1 MPQIHR
7 AAYNLDLKTVIQ
19 LLAATPLAP
28 TPNTHTVAHALLH
41 GMHSIK
47 AGDIS
52 RTLGWTDVR
61 RTLLRH
67 EYVLALEPEVRPVLA
82 EVLRRE
88 PRQATH
94 VDAGGHSLL
103 HVAAL
108 VGAVGF
114 IDELLR
120 AGAPGAAQRRRAHA
134 DRRGGAVG
142 QHRGAR
148 DAPRGVPG
156 RARGAPARLAEW
168 AALPGAHQPARAGG
182 ALGSGGGSGG
192 DGRRPVD
199 EGEQPR
205 NGAAGAAPTCAEG
218 GGWDAE
224 APPTAAAR
232 AAASTG
238 ASITADELLNEYFLK
253 GRPVMLRGAMSL
265 AERCEFARD
274 APAAAGLFSQP
285 VQCGRTAYPNLTG
298 QRFCGAYT
306 IKDLNSHPQC
316 TDALKTLPICVK
328 KPGGPV
334 NATAGWQRLPARFRM
349 EDDNPP
355 HPALS
360 KLWTRRGSR
369 QLFAG
374 GKGSGAAFHFH
385 GAAYNVLFFG
395 TKHWVLTPPRYAGI
409 TGEAS
414 TEWRTTIKPKMPEGL
429 PVTCVQGPGDMMV
442 VPPQWGHATINHG
455 FNIGVGDLF
464 CDVRMSNFT
473 SGSSRGGSNRQCDGL
488 ANQQT
493 RSSYMRDLIANGKTG
508 AAWLRGNPPPPKEE
522 TPAAPAAAAAP
533 PLRRAPEVAARR
545 PAPRRCRS
553 RPARGGHARARPGW
567 RQARGRVRDGGD
579 GGGADQAPRQ
589 RARRRRSLPSIDG
602 AAASGWAAAQ
612 MARRPQ
618 PGASARG
625 RMLGGRAGAAGRG
638 RRRRP
643 EALPFAPGEA
653 AASTAAARGG
663 AAPLSA
669 RARAPTTA
677 RWGRPHQQGGGTA
690 IINLLQKYCRPQ
702 LLWALHPPALQKL
715 RALRSRLVHAS
726 AALQQWA
733 VGASAWKQAYTFALV
748 RNPWARQVS
757 MFHFLLQEASCTR
770 PVGQRPDH
778 CDKRLPPQAGP
789 WLRDFGAARARFQ
802 RWLLD
807 MGAAF
812 LPGHKEQHLF
822 GARFHGNERDAW
834 YNASQIS
841 WSSTRRARCSSTTS
855 SSSRSSRRT
864 GRRSS
869 RRSARC
875 AACRTPTT
883 ATARTRRRT
892 PTTRGT
898 TTTARAPSSR
908 STWAPTSRG
917 SGTRSRASR
926 RRRSRIA

>member
-1 MPQIHR
+1 M
-7 AAYNLDLKTVIQ
+7 
-19 LLAATPLAP
+19 
-28 TPNTHTVAHALLH
+28 
-41 GMHSIK
+41 
-47 AGDIS
+47 
-52 RTLGWTDVR
+52 
-61 RTLLRH
+61 
-67 EYVLALEPEVRPVLA
+67 
-82 EVLRRE
+82 
-88 PRQATH
+88 
-94 VDAGGHSLL
+94 
-103 HVAAL
+103 
-108 VGAVGF
+108 
-114 IDELLR
+114 ID
-120 AGAPGAAQRRRAHA
+120 QR
-134 DRRGGAVG
+134 
-142 QHRGAR
+142 
-148 DAPRGVPG
+148 
-156 RARGAPARLAEW
+156 
-168 AALPGAHQPARAGG
+168 
-182 ALGSGGGSGG
+182 
-192 DGRRPVD
+192 
-199 EGEQPR
+199 
-205 NGAAGAAPTCAEG
+205 
-218 GGWDAE
+218 
-224 APPTAAAR
+224 
-232 AAASTG
+232 

-473 SGSSRGGSNRQCDGL
+473 SGSSRGGPNRQCDGL

-522 TPAAPAAAAAP
+522 TPAAAPAAAAAP
-533 PLRRAPEVAARR
+533 PPRRALEEVAA
-545 PAPRRCRS
+545 PAASAAAPSLAPSYEAGTR
-553 RPARGGHARARPGW
+553 ALGRGGAKPA
-567 RQARGRVRDGGD
+567 AECAAAAT
-579 GGGADQAPRQ
+579 GADQC
-589 RARRRRSLPSIDG
+589 PSATC
-602 AAASGWAAAQ
+602 AAAAQPPEYWTGPPPPGWAAAQ
-612 MARRPQ
+612 MARRGRSR
-618 PGASARG
+618 GASARG
-625 RMLGGRAGAAGRG
+625 RMLGGRAGGRG
-638 RRRRP
+638 RGRAGGRP
-643 EALPFAPGEA
+643 EAA
-653 AASTAAARGG
+653 AVC
-663 AAPLSA
+663 A
-669 RARAPTTA
+669 RARRRDVGGRAGGATPVRAAHAAALVRA
-677 RWGRPHQQGGGTA
+677 RGRRLPRGGFVHINKAGGTA
-690 IINLLQKYCRPQ
+690 IINILQKYCRHQ

-715 RALRSRLVHAS
+715 RGIRSRFFHAS

-757 MFHFLLQEASCTR
+757 MFHFLLQSASC
-770 PVGQRPDH
+770 VGPCGRRPDH
-778 CDKRLPPQAGP
+778 CDKRLLPQAGP

-812 LPGHKEQHLF
+812 PPGHKEQHLF

-841 WSSTRRARCSSTTS
+841 WFVDAQGTLLVDDVFKLEELEAHWPTLQQKICALRGVPYADNGYRKNPSSHAHY
-855 SSSRSSRRT
+855 SRYYDD
-864 GRRSS
+864 
-869 RRSARC
+869 
-875 AACRTPTT
+875 
-883 ATARTRRRT
+883 RTRALVAQYMGADL
-892 PTTRGT
+892 TRFGY
-898 TTTARAPSSR
+898 AFESEPAAP
-908 STWAPTSRG
+908 
-917 SGTRSRASR
+917 
-926 RRRSRIA
+926 